1 MSSSLSGRSNHNIS
15 PLRSLVPLS
24 PLILSSFLRSSGE
37 KRVSKCHYEMASLGG
52 PFVEIKSDDILFYEN
67 CGGGSFGSVY
77 RARWLSQDKE
87 VAVKKLLKIEKE
99 VGVRVARAFHTHAL
113 IVSVIIILI
122 ASLCVDSSPTSA
134 VTPPLFSTER
144 DSHSHS
150 VFCEL
155 KFIDYVFKRKLSH
168 N

>member
-15 PLRSLVPLS
+15 HLRSLVPRSL
-24 PLILSSFLRSSGE
+24 LILSSFLGSSGE
-37 KRVSKCHYEMASLGG
+37 KCVSKCHYAMASLGAS
-52 PFVEIKSDDILFYEN
+52 FVKIKFDDILFYEN

-122 ASLCVDSSPTSA
+122 ASLCVDSSPSSTI
-134 VTPPLFSTER
+134 TPPPALR
-144 DSHSHS
+144 
-150 VFCEL
+150 
-155 KFIDYVFKRKLSH
+155 